1 MSFNNIPKFLVNLE
15 RRPDRLESIK
25 KEMGYLGWDYEY
37 FRAVDTNTHVGCSLS
52 HIEILRLAKEKN
64 YEKVLI
70 IEDDCS
76 VMPYAKSLIGKIEKE
91 LEGLD
96 FGVINFAPTLNRPIP
111 NLDKFET
118 LIDITNL
125 PPCLPHHRDIYA
137 TNMIMYH
144 HSIYDNVIELEE
156 PHKLGYYAI
165 DDFIFKNVVTN
176 KQSYVPIL
184 PLAPQ
189 MNSWSD
195 VSNGQYNNFYAQT
208 YNWNLYSP
216 YKIPGEFLDQ
226 LKNEQ
231 TKQEGEH
238 KDFYYV
244 S

>member
-1 MSFNNIPKFLVNLE
+1 
-15 RRPDRLESIK
+15 
-25 KEMGYLGWDYEY
+25 
-37 FRAVDTNTHVGCSLS
+37 
-52 HIEILRLAKEKN
+52 
-64 YEKVLI
+64 
-70 IEDDCS
+70 
-76 VMPYAKSLIGKIEKE
+76 
-91 LEGLD
+91 LD